1 MVYNPLYNSCCN
13 SVIKEGEVMEGLQE
27 NLEALYSPGEVAS
40 QLNIQRQTVAKY
52 ARQCESEGFVFYK
65 DEKGNRGY
73 TDSNISMFRR
83 ITEAKN
89 KPGITLETAVNRVVA
104 MYKKSSITPGVT
116 EISTENEQYKDVTN
130 EKLDMLM
137 QALAEQ
143 QKLILDQSQKI
154 DSLQE
159 QLNEHRLD
167 VKNRDTKLLE
177 HIREHQKERK
187 EEMLLIAQNEVAAA
201 KESQKKGFLARLFG
215 K

>member
-1 MVYNPLYNSCCN
+1 
-13 SVIKEGEVMEGLQE
+13 MEGLHGDI
-27 NLEALYSPGEVAS
+27 EALYSPGEVAL
-40 QLNIQRQTVAKY
+40 QLNIQRQTVTKY
-52 ARQCESEGFVFYK
+52 ARIFETEGFVFHK
-65 DEKGNRGY
+65 DENGNRAY
-73 TDSNISMFRR
+73 TDTNISMFRR
-83 ITEAKN
+83 VTDAK
-89 KPGITLETAVNRVVA
+89 KRPGITLETAIKGVIP
-104 MYKKSSITPGVT
+104 MYTKDSITPDVT

-143 QKLILDQSQKI
+143 QKLILEQSKKI

-177 HIREHQKERK
+177 HIREHQKERQ

-201 KESQKKGFLARLFG
+201 KEAQKKGFLARLFG
-215 K
+215 N

>member
-1 MVYNPLYNSCCN
+1 
-13 SVIKEGEVMEGLQE
+13 MEGLLGS
-27 NLEALYSPGEVAS
+27 LEALYSPGEVAS
-40 QLNIQRQTVAKY
+40 QLNIQRQTVTKY
-52 ARQCESEGFVFYK
+52 ARIFESEGFVFHK
-65 DEKGNRGY
+65 DEKGNRAY
-73 TDSNISMFRR
+73 TDTNISMFRR
-83 ITEAKN
+83 VTDAKN
-89 KPGITLETAVNRVVA
+89 KPGITLETAVKGVVP
-104 MYKKSSITPGVT
+104 MYMKESITSGVT
-116 EISTENEQYKDVTN
+116 EMSTENEHYKEVTN

-143 QKLILDQSQKI
+143 QKLILEQNKKI

-167 VKNRDTKLLE
+167 AKDRDIKLLE

-201 KESQKKGFLARLFG
+201 KQEEQKKGFFARLFE